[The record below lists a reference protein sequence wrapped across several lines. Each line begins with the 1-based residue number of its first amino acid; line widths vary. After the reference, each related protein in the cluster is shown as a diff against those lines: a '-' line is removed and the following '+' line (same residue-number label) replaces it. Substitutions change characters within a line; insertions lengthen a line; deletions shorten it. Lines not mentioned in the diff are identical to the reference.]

1 MNPSNRLES
10 LSGSELGDEFHSD
23 LMVAL
28 QLHYQHFKQ
37 SEIGSEPDS
46 TKATAE
52 ANREQLVELRSL
64 MVDCN
69 TEPQF
74 DNSEGKALR

>member
-1 MNPSNRLES
+1 MS
-10 LSGSELGDEFHSD
+10 FTQIY

-28 QLHYQHFKQ
+28 QLLYQHFKQ

-52 ANREQLVELRSL
+52 ANREQRAEFRSL

-74 DNSEGKALR
+74 DNGEEKGLR

>member
-1 MNPSNRLES
+1 MS
-10 LSGSELGDEFHSD
+10 FTQIC

-28 QLHYQHFKQ
+28 QLLCQHFER

-52 ANREQLVELRSL
+52 ADGEQRAEFGSL

-69 TEPQF
+69 AEPQF
-74 DNSEGKALR
+74 DDSEETALR

>member
-1 MNPSNRLES
+1 MS
-10 LSGSELGDEFHSD
+10 FTQIY

-28 QLHYQHFKQ
+28 QLLYQHFKQ

-52 ANREQLVELRSL
+52 ANREQRAEFRSL

-69 TEPQF
+69 TEP
-74 DNSEGKALR
+74 